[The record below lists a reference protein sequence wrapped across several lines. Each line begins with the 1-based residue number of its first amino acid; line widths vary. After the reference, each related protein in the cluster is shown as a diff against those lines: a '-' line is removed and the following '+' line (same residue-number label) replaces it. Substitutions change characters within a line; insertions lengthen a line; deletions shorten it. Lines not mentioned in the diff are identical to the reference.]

1 MEQFQSY
8 MTTKNLGE
16 LSNKLTFEDWFRK
29 AKQTKEW
36 EDQRREAERIQKEH
50 ELLPNILGTA
60 AQLGAT
66 YLSGGMNK
74 VADYSPWITSMAT
87 TQPQQQQPVDPYGVK
102 KMLGGY

>member
-36 EDQRREAERIQKEH
+36 QEQAAEAERIRKEH

-60 AQLGAT
+60 AQLGASF
-66 YLSGGMNK
+66 LSGGMNK
-74 VADYSPWITSMAT
+74 VADYSPWVNQAMAT
-87 TQPQQQQPVDPYGVK
+87 PQQPVDPYGVK